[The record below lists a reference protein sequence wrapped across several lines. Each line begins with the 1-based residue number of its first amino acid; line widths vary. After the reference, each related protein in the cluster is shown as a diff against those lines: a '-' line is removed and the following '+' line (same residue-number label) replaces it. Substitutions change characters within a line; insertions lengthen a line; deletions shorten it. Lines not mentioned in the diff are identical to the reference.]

1 MENSN
6 ENAYPIKNKCKY
18 LKVFQKEKIKEKP
31 FQSTY
36 NSTLL
41 HITKNVIEKKEHY
54 SLRLPHMIFNF
65 IEILFFPEF

>member
-41 HITKNVIEKKEHY
+41 LYNEKCNRKK
-54 SLRLPHMIFNF
+54 RA
-65 IEILFFPEF
+65 LFTTVTTYDFQFH